1 MRQVLA
7 KAVLV
12 LLLVVVATATSP
24 VVLAQPA
31 PVVHHDLVVTLD
43 PPNHRL
49 KVRDRIRVPATLAAA
64 TISLNADLNVQAAP
78 GGPRLISNQSQ
89 LQPGILSCC

>member
-12 LLLVVVATATSP
+12 LLPVVLPAATSP
-24 VVLAQPA
+24 VALAQPA
-31 PVVHHDLVVTLD
+31 PVVHHDLAVTLD

-49 KVRDRIRVPATLAAA
+49 
-64 TISLNADLNVQAAP
+64 
-78 GGPRLISNQSQ
+78 
-89 LQPGILSCC
+89 